1 MASSPRSCI
10 ICGKGGGVQLHLCI
24 ACDVALC
31 SECDSVVHARC
42 ERQRDGKATLEDS
55 RHWAASAFRVFVL
68 IETTRDHA
76 MHAYKQIDEGEKKC
90 VWDGRLTA

>member
-1 MASSPRSCI
+1 MIFKEDSLDTMASSPRSCI

-42 ERQRDGKATLEDS
+42 ERQRDGKAY
-55 RHWAASAFRVFVL
+55 
-68 IETTRDHA
+68 I
-76 MHAYKQIDEGEKKC
+76 G
-90 VWDGRLTA
+90 G